1 MWACLRT
8 IAIAAVL
15 LSRADMTGAA
25 EIRLLGVA
33 AVQDAVR
40 SLAADF
46 SKETGHQVVLTVV
59 SPGEAMQKIAANEIF
74 DAVIVSEPA
83 MDQLDKEG
91 LVNPE
96 SRMRLAG
103 AEATIYEGAL
113 MSDGAVPE
121 AARAFIRFLASPDA
135 ADQWRAA
142 RLEPLS

>member
-1 MWACLRT
+1 
-8 IAIAAVL
+8 
-15 LSRADMTGAA
+15 
-25 EIRLLGVA
+25 
-33 AVQDAVR
+33 
-40 SLAADF
+40 
-46 SKETGHQVVLTVV
+46 VLTVV
-59 SPGEAMQKIAANEIF
+59 SPGEAMQRIAANEIF

-96 SRMRLAG
+96 SRVRLAG

-121 AARAFIRFLASPDA
+121 AARAFIRFLASADA

>member
-1 MWACLRT
+1 MRAWVRT
-8 IAIAAVL
+8 VSVAAVL
-15 LSRADMTGAA
+15 LARADMAGAA
-25 EIRLLGVA
+25 DVALLSVGPVQH
-33 AVQDAVR
+33 AVH

-46 SKETGHQVVLTVV
+46 AKETGHQVVLTVV
-59 SPGEAMQKIAANEIF
+59 SPGEAMQKIAANEIY

-96 SRMRLAG
+96 SRVRLAG
-103 AEATIYEGAL
+103 AEATVYEGAL

-121 AARAFIRFLASPDA
+121 AARAFIRYLTSPDA

-142 RLEPLS
+142 RLDPMP

>member
-59 SPGEAMQKIAANEIF
+59 SPGEAMQRIAANEIF

-96 SRMRLAG
+96 SRVRLAG